1 MTSPAPVP
9 RPEEIELK
17 LALPTTDP
25 LGLARRLTRTP
36 LLARR
41 KPTQQTLHNIY
52 YDTPGQDLY
61 EERVALRLRRVGSST
76 DPQWRQTLK
85 MGGRSD
91 SALSHRG
98 EWEVPLAGA
107 ELSRE
112 ALEATPWPEFD
123 PDGSRFDAL
132 VPCLVTAFE
141 RTSWSVRRRG
151 GSVVEVS
158 LDIGQ
163 IVAGD
168 QCAPLCELELELVA
182 GEPSALFEVAQQ
194 IARSVAVLPLNISK
208 GERGYAL
215 LQDRLMQPLRAR
227 PPVLAE
233 GLTLPLAAQSVLREM
248 FCQFTSNLNL
258 LVHTDDPQ
266 VLHQARVGWR
276 RFKSALRLFKPVL
289 ATGQRPDWQPLAP
302 LLGFIGELRDIDV
315 ARTETLPPLA
325 DAYCA
330 DNAQRAEKWQAM
342 LQTLSNAAQLQR
354 QSIAQALEV
363 PAVGA
368 ALLAI
373 TQWLEDLPKQQGP
386 ADHDANTS
394 GRLLRR
400 WARQRI
406 RRLHRNLKR
415 VQEDNANPESLHRA
429 RLLAKRLRYA
439 IQALQPVLSQRQTK
453 RWLPQAI
460 QLQTDIGSAR
470 DLHQA
475 SVLAARLDIDPG
487 LAEFLRG
494 FVAGRPAPR

>member
-1 MTSPAPVP
+1 MTPSAPVP
-9 RPEEIELK
+9 LPEEIELK
-17 LALPTTDP
+17 LALPTADP
-25 LGLARRLTRTP
+25 QGLAGRLARTP

-41 KPTQQTLHNIY
+41 KPTRKPLHNVY
-52 YDTPGQDLY
+52 YDTPGHDLY

-132 VPCLVTAFE
+132 SPCLVTAFE

-151 GSVVEVS
+151 GSVVEVA

-168 QCAPLCELELELVA
+168 QCAPLCEMELELVA

-194 IARSVAVLPLNISK
+194 IARSVAVLPLNVSK

-227 PPVLAE
+227 SPVLAE
-233 GLTLPLAAQSVLREM
+233 GMTLPLAAQSVLREM

-258 LVHTDDPQ
+258 LGQTDDPE

-276 RFKSALRLFKPVL
+276 RFKSAVRLFKPGL
-289 ATGQRPDWQPLAP
+289 ATGQLPDWQSLAP
-302 LLGFIGELRDIDV
+302 LLAFIGELRDIDV
-315 ARTETLPPLA
+315 ARIDTLPALA

-330 DNAQRAEKWQAM
+330 GNVQRAEKWQAM
-342 LQTLSNAAQLQR
+342 LQILSNAAGLQR

-373 TQWLEDLPKQQGP
+373 TQWLENLPKQQGP
-386 ADHDANTS
+386 ADHDTDTS
-394 GRLLRR
+394 KRPLRR

-406 RRLHRNLKR
+406 RRLHRKLER
-415 VQEDNANPESLHRA
+415 ALADSDHPESLHRA

-439 IQALQPVLSQRQTK
+439 IEALRPLLSRRQIK

-475 SVLAARLDIDPG
+475 SVLAARLEIDPG

-494 FVAGRPAPR
+494 VVAGQPAPR